1 MITGK
6 GRFRACGETEGSLE
20 VSAPGSALDARLH
33 AWLREASVV
42 LPRLQSMVKRGDRRL
57 DFQVVLEALEDLG
70 RRMEKLEAEVQRLAN
85 DRAP

>member
-1 MITGK
+1 
-6 GRFRACGETEGSLE
+6 
-20 VSAPGSALDARLH
+20 
-33 AWLREASVV
+33 V
-42 LPRLQSMVKRGDRRL
+42 LPRLQSMVKRGDHRL

>member
-1 MITGK
+1 M
-6 GRFRACGETEGSLE
+6 
-20 VSAPGSALDARLH
+20 
-33 AWLREASVV
+33 

-85 DRAP
+85 DRPP